1 MRIYRNKGFKIDKL
15 LRTRVI
21 RMTGIQIPLVGIIV
35 LFQALKC
42 DEELL
47 TILSM
52 SRPKLKKNRV
62 MYKVKRFSYISQREY
77 GNAANKAKKN
87 AWVNNQL
94 RFDPRS
100 VNPNSKIGK
109 GLTGGYESKSD
120 TVNHLKS
127 RFQKDIANDIKAGEF
142 TSSDIKSGKVSYS
155 GTGVN
160 ELRETRDN
168 LKGTRVQGVHDIAS
182 TNINERINSRANGG
196 VTGKQ
201 SYTYRQRNIAK
212 ENIENRAPKPAQQ
225 PKPTSTTT
233 PTAPKPSS
241 TPNTKPNPTNKGLGL
256 GGKVKSI
263 WNSGAKGKAGLI
275 AAGTALAAGTAYG
288 VKKMID

>member
-1 MRIYRNKGFKIDKL
+1 
-15 LRTRVI
+15 
-21 RMTGIQIPLVGIIV
+21 
-35 LFQALKC
+35 
-42 DEELL
+42 
-47 TILSM
+47 
-52 SRPKLKKNRV
+52 

-225 PKPTSTTT
+225 PKTTSTTT

-263 WNSGAKGKAGLI
+263 WNSGAKGRAGLI